1 MNFFQAYVAPN
12 VGWCATAVFTASYFA
27 RRESHLR
34 LLQIGGAALWLAYGV
49 VIQAPPV
56 IVANV
61 LVLAAALWTTF
72 GRRRVAGG
80 RDVATA
86 TAAAVPHDAE
96 ATESAARG

>member
-1 MNFFQAYVAPN
+1 VTFFQAYVAPN

-56 IVANV
+56 IVANI

-72 GRRRVAGG
+72 GRRGVAAG
-80 RDVATA
+80 RDVANT
-86 TAAAVPHDAE
+86 TAAAMPHAME
-96 ATESAARG
+96 ARAAALRR